1 MDNRIEKA
9 VGFHKQGYNCCQSVI
24 CAYCD
29 LFGLDEEAAF
39 KVSEGFGG
47 GMGGMRDGTCGAVT
61 GLYMLAGMK
70 NSSGD
75 LEKGKTKADTYAL
88 VKKLR
93 EDFVEMNTSVIC
105 SDLLGLAGK
114 PKLRSCDGCIEDACG
129 LVEKY
134 LLSGEGKE
142 ENL

>member
-1 MDNRIEKA
+1 MENRIEKA
-9 VGFHKQGYNCCQSVI
+9 VAFHKLGYNCSQAVI

-29 LFGLDEEAAF
+29 LFGIDQETAF
-39 KVSEGFGG
+39 KISEGFGG

-75 LEKGKTKADTYAL
+75 IDKRKTKAETYEL
-88 VKKLR
+88 VKKLAD
-93 EDFVEMNTSVIC
+93 EFKEMNTSVIC
-105 SDLLGLAGK
+105 SDLLGVGGS
-114 PKLRSCDGCIEDACG
+114 PKLRSCDGCIEDACA
-129 LVEKY
+129 LVEKH
-134 LLSGEGKE
+134 LLSVEE